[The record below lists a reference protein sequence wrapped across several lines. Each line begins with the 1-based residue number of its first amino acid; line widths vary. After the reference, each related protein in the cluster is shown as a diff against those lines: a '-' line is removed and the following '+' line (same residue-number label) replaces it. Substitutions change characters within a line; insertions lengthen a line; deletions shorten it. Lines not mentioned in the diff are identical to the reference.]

1 MRTESSCILMKPPV
15 TCCHSYVEPRRRTV
29 WAPRGQTPVIE
40 EKAGKEHLSLI
51 AALAPNGR
59 LYLSGQ
65 DKSFDSV
72 GVIGFLEYLCRRYRK
87 KDLIVIWQ
95 GRLCGWGYYPS

>member
-1 MRTESSCILMKPPV
+1 M
-15 TCCHSYVEPRRRTV
+15 